1 MTCCIGPLLVFS
13 LVRVSFYL
21 FLDPTKREAYGSN
34 QPIKNNHCFSFDL
47 SIGEGVSLLNILRE
61 SGKKTITVF
70 ALSEDRRVRANCSL
84 PFSGEE
90 VDKQESIGNILYLN

>member
-47 SIGEGVSLLNILRE
+47 SIGEAVSLLNILRE
-61 SGKKTITVF
+61 RGEKNNNSLCTI
-70 ALSEDRRVRANCSL
+70 R
-84 PFSGEE
+84 G
-90 VDKQESIGNILYLN
+90 